1 MDDSYD
7 EFGNYIGPEVEDED
21 LEEEEEVEDDKE
33 VRFQPTIAQ
42 RSAFHLSIFFFFSL
56 GPLRPCRK

>member
-33 VRFQPTIAQ
+33 VRHQPAITQ
-42 RSAFHLSIFFFFSL
+42 RSRVFCRFFCFDF
-56 GPLRPCRK
+56 PLRPCRK

>member
-33 VRFQPTIAQ
+33 VRHEPAITQ
-42 RSAFHLSIFFFFSL
+42 RSRVF
-56 GPLRPCRK
+56 C